1 MNEDRFR
8 AMAGLVMF
16 LVMMGVFFGLTL
28 NSRDSVKIN
37 LYPSRD
43 LTTLSDG
50 QNLKFINGYANWWH
64 IWQDNKPIVDGL
76 QANFGAQI
84 DFYHINTDNPRELQA
99 SRRYGVHRY
108 SQYVL
113 IDANG
118 EMLHQWFGHLDQIEV
133 ALVLEAELAEH
144 EASS

>member
-1 MNEDRFR
+1 MNEDLFR

-50 QNLKFINGYANWWH
+50 QNLKFINGYANW
-64 IWQDNKPIVDGL
+64 
-76 QANFGAQI
+76 
-84 DFYHINTDNPRELQA
+84 
-99 SRRYGVHRY
+99 
-108 SQYVL
+108 
-113 IDANG
+113 
-118 EMLHQWFGHLDQIEV
+118 
-133 ALVLEAELAEH
+133 
-144 EASS
+144 